1 MQTARGSEGLHQPG
15 GIGTGRLHETY
26 ARSFALNP
34 EHESGYFACVAD
46 LLDTPEIKCLAS
58 FEQHLDIDRLQRV
71 TSVSYLTFALALK
84 FGLDVRTAAR
94 AALLHDL
101 YYYDWRENDW
111 SHRPHGY
118 LHPRF
123 ALKNAN
129 ALCGPLD
136 KKTENAIKRHMWPL
150 TVLPPK
156 YPESLAVSLADK
168 YCAAKELRYSLSKKY
183 RARLD
188 RKIEAYRSC

>member
-1 MQTARGSEGLHQPG
+1 MKKPEGV
-15 GIGTGRLHETY
+15 GTGRLHNTY
-26 ARSFALNP
+26 ARTFALDRQRD
-34 EHESGYFACVAD
+34 SGYFACVAD
-46 LLDTPEIKCLAS
+46 LLDTSEVQSLAA
-58 FEQHLDIDRLQRV
+58 FEQHLDIDRLQHV
-71 TSVSYLTFALALK
+71 TSVSYLSFLAAEK
-84 FGLDVRTAAR
+84 FGLDARTAAR

-136 KKTENAIKRHMWPL
+136 KKTENIIQRHMWPL
-150 TVLPPK
+150 TALPPR

-188 RKIEAYRSC
+188 RMIEAFRPC